1 MPGYDSLV
9 TKLGL
14 SRDHS
19 SLTEKL
25 YRQKGASNC
34 LGGMNLFFGDMIY
47 LLFALLMPF
56 LFAIG
61 VFIFIRS
68 TKRQKDSLS
77 EIRKDSHEK

>member
-1 MPGYDSLV
+1 
-9 TKLGL
+9 
-14 SRDHS
+14 
-19 SLTEKL
+19 
-25 YRQKGASNC
+25 
-34 LGGMNLFFGDMIY
+34 MNLFFGDMIY

-77 EIRKDSHEK
+77 KIRKDSHEK